1 MKKIVT
7 FVVALLATTNLYAL
21 DSLAVQAINPVEC
34 PIVVDTLSTDNP
46 ALSVLLFN
54 DGTWRYVQN
63 RAIECDST
71 VYGKFWDIENI
82 SAYKQVKVDSLP
94 QSVAINLVDSLK
106 HYRFPYD

>member
-21 DSLAVQAINPVEC
+21 DSLAVQAIKPVEC

-71 VYGKFWDIENI
+71 IYGKFWDIENI
-82 SAYKQVKVDSLP
+82 SAAVGGYKSC
-94 QSVAINLVDSLK
+94 
-106 HYRFPYD
+106 